1 MKKIVVLAFLALLAS
16 FFIHAQ
22 NTKPVVA
29 KSPSEITYQ
38 VIPSSNQTWGYN
50 VYTNKKLIIHQPV
63 IPGISG
69 NEGFKT
75 KEGASKVAE
84 LVIKKM
90 KRGEMPPT
98 ITKEELQKL
107 NAI

>member
-1 MKKIVVLAFLALLAS
+1 MKKVVAIAFLTIVTC
-16 FFIHAQ
+16 FIIHAQ
-22 NTKPVVA
+22 NTEIA
-29 KSPSEITYQ
+29 GNSASEFSYQ
-38 VIPSSNQTWGYN
+38 LIPSFNQTWGYN
-50 VYTNKKLIIHQPV
+50 VYTNKKLTIHQPV